1 MWGLRGFSRR
11 SHTTDVFGVA
21 VRPAPTS
28 ERKDMS
34 NAQQKMNH
42 VALAQAIKDSQE
54 TFLLRME
61 LFAAVAAEMKAK
73 YDALVTAGFTAEQA
87 LELCKSKAV

>member
-1 MWGLRGFSRR
+1 
-11 SHTTDVFGVA
+11 
-21 VRPAPTS
+21 
-28 ERKDMS
+28 MS

-73 YDALVTAGFTAEQA
+73 YDALLTAGFTSEQA